1 MWKLRPRAAACC
13 AQGRTVFN
21 RAVRARRIRGRST
34 VLEPFL
40 WVLLAPSR
48 RPWRAS
54 GHLLLIAGHDR
65 APFSEEVQRN
75 EKRSVDQDVFVPRTG
90 ALVQPVL
97 PSRALLAVR
106 YSTTLHG
113 QGAGPPCAVR
123 VAAELN
129 LGRESQPRHRLLRDL
144 GMPLALLAPRL
155 APL

>member
-1 MWKLRPRAAACC
+1 MSDSAAAPLCSSLFSGC
-13 AQGRTVFN
+13 
-21 RAVRARRIRGRST
+21 S
-34 VLEPFL
+34 
-40 WVLLAPSR
+40 WLLHGDPGG
-48 RPWRAS
+48 AS

-65 APFSEEVQRN
+65 APFSEEVQRS

-90 ALVQPVL
+90 ALVQPVP

-106 YSTTLHG
+106 SSTTLHG
-113 QGAGPPCAVR
+113 QGAGPPRAVR

-144 GMPLALLAPRL
+144 GMPLALLVPRL